1 MKSLQGI
8 FSAMVT
14 PFDQTGQLDL
24 EALKTNFSL
33 WNHTGLAGYLV
44 LGSTGE
50 VVHLEENEKLQV
62 LRAARESIGSNRQ
75 MIVGTG
81 LHSTNATITFTKLA
95 AEYGADYA
103 LVVTPHYFKSSM
115 TPAALTDYYHK
126 VADTS
131 PIPILLY
138 SVPQFTGIALS
149 PELIAKLSEHPN
161 IVGIKDSSGD
171 MRVLTQTISLV
182 KPTFNVLTGSA
193 PNLYVSLVMGA
204 KGAILAVGNF
214 AAKLCYEIFQAF
226 GSKQVENAQNQQFKL
241 LALSEQIASRYG
253 VGGVKYAMDCL
264 GYQGGYVRSPLLMPD
279 EAAQKA
285 IQIALNNFPF

>member
-8 FSAMVT
+8 FSAIVT
-14 PFDQTGQLDL
+14 PFDSNGQLDI

-33 WNHTGLAGYLV
+33 CNQTGLAGYLV

-50 VVHLEENEKLQV
+50 VVHLEEKEKLTV
-62 LRAARESIGSNRQ
+62 LAASRESIPSHMP

-81 LHSTNATITFTKLA
+81 MHSTDATVAFTKLA
-95 AEYGADYA
+95 AQSGADYA

-115 TPAALTDYYHK
+115 TPGALTNYYNK

-131 PIPILLY
+131 PIPVLLY

-149 PELIAKLSEHPN
+149 PELIAKLAEHSN

-182 KPTFNVLTGSA
+182 KPEFNVLTGSA
-193 PNLYVSLVMGA
+193 PILYPALATGA

-226 GSKQVENAQNQQFKL
+226 NSQQIENVRSGQLKL

-253 VGGVKYAMDCL
+253 VGGIKYAMDVL
-264 GYQGGYVRSPLLMPD
+264 GYHGGTVRSPLLMPD
-279 EAAQKA
+279 QSAQSA
-285 IQIALNNFPF
+285 IQATLKIL